1 MTVKD
6 CWVSMY
12 RFCDIRL
19 HNCMPILFSTIQK
32 CEVGKAVCKAA
43 TINQF
48 QGIESIDSF
57 VQETYEHQ
65 KSRSE
70 KAPKRCFDEKK
81 PIGKSR
87 LEKAQKKAGCT
98 GVFSAVPN
106 VPTPKSELVKK
117 FHGAFY
123 ELGQSAHR
131 QRTIFSFDSF
141 LSLFDNH
148 FESIVFT
155 FAYNR

>member
-1 MTVKD
+1 M
-6 CWVSMY
+6 
-12 RFCDIRL
+12 
-19 HNCMPILFSTIQK
+19 STK
-32 CEVGKAVCKAA
+32 KADRKK
-43 TINQF
+43 
-48 QGIESIDSF
+48 
-57 VQETYEHQ
+57 HQ
-65 KSRSE
+65 KGALT
-70 KAPKRCFDEKK
+70 K
-81 PIGKSR
+81 KSR
-87 LEKAQKKAGCT
+87 LEKADWKKHKKRPVVLGCSLRYQT
-98 GVFSAVPN
+98 FQLPDL
-106 VPTPKSELVKK
+106 SELVKK